1 MGSSK
6 VSRSLVQELLSRV
19 DIVDIISHYLTLK
32 QSGRNFVAL
41 CPFHPEKTPSFV
53 VSPEKQIFKCFGC
66 GVGGNA
72 ITFVQ
77 QYENLSF
84 YEALKRVAE
93 IAGVELPREALSED
107 DSSLEIEE
115 AGLKAARYFHSRFE
129 RVEDYLSERGIDRR
143 TAEKFLLGY
152 APNGYLKELK
162 LKEEVLVQLGL
173 KSSKGRE
180 FFRERL
186 MIPIFNHS
194 GKVVAF
200 AGRALKEGQE
210 PKYINSPESALFKK
224 NSTLYGFY
232 QSKEYILR
240 ERKAFI
246 VEGYFDVISLYRLGI
261 YGAVAPMGTSLTEN
275 HVRFLKRYTKSPVL
289 VFDGDSAGQKATV
302 RSAGILFKFGCEPL
316 VVQLPDGEDPDS
328 LARKRPE
335 LLQKL
340 LESAVPFVEWAVA
353 AVKSLPV
360 SQQPELLRQVA
371 LAVSYLKNNNPFL
384 FKEYLSRL
392 SAEFGIDEA
401 WLKSQLP
408 RFRAEGDREKNEEPI
423 PLYEKAFLKA
433 VLEGVG
439 LPIEV
444 SPNIFV
450 SQKVAKLYTLIVQ
463 TEERDPTVL
472 QSLYPEVSSL
482 ISEVLFMEVTDEELH
497 RYVCRVLTK
506 ELKRRLKRVSDF
518 SEKVKLKKLIF
529 ELEKGN
535 IEIVEQLQT
544 IN

>member
-1 MGSSK
+1 LGSSK

-84 YEALKRVAE
+84 YEAVKRVAE
-93 IAGVELPREALSED
+93 IAGVELPKEALSED

-115 AGLKAARYFHSRFE
+115 AGLKAARYFHSHFE
-129 RVEDYLSERGIDRR
+129 RVESYLSERGIDRK

-210 PKYINSPESALFKK
+210 PKYINSPESVLFKK

-232 QSKEYILR
+232 QSKEFILR

-328 LARKRPE
+328 MAREKPDLLKE
-335 LLQKL
+335 LLSTPL
-340 LESAVPFVEWAVA
+340 TFIEWAVSTA
-353 AVKSLPV
+353 KSLPI
-360 SQQPELLRQVA
+360 SEQPEFLRQVA
-371 LAVSYLKNNNPFL
+371 LSLAYLKSVNPFL
-384 FKEYLSRL
+384 FREYLSRL
-392 SAEFGIDEA
+392 SAEFGVDET
-401 WLKSQLP
+401 WIKSQVPKL
-408 RFRAEGDREKNEEPI
+408 RFEKEKAEEEPI
-423 PLYEKAFLKA
+423 PVYEKVFLKA
-433 VLEGVG
+433 LLEGFDV
-439 LPIEV
+439 PVDI

-450 SQKVAKLYTLIVQ
+450 SQKVSKLYAIITQ
-463 TEERDPTVL
+463 TGERDPAVL
-472 QSLYPEVSSL
+472 QSLYPEVSPL
-482 ISEVLFMEVTDEELH
+482 ISELLFMEVTQEEMR

-506 ELKRRLKRVSDF
+506 ELERRLKRVSDI
-518 SEKVKLKKLIF
+518 SEKVELKRLIF
-529 ELEKGN
+529 ELKKGN
-535 IEIVEQLQT
+535 LEIVEQLQT